1 MFHTQRGESG
11 KGLII
16 SASRF
21 VLTGLSFE
29 CLFSPSVLLSSLSAV
44 SFTEHMIYFKEA
56 QLINPLLHGFL
67 SLLMLI
73 AIAVCSCD
81 VL

>member
-1 MFHTQRGESG
+1 MYHTQRGESG

-16 SASRF
+16 LASRL

-29 CLFSPSVLLSSLSAV
+29 CLFSQSVLLSSLSAV
-44 SFTEHMIYFKEA
+44 SFTEHTAYFKEV
-56 QLINPLLHGFL
+56 QFINPFLHGFL